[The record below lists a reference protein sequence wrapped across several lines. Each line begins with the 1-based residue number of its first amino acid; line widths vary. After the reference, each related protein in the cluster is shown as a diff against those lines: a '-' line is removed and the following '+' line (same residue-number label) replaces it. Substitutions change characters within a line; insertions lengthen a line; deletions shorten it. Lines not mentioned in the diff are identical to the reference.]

1 MSSSV
6 STVPFADP
14 LWLNRY
20 YTPYYNQSH
29 RRLQT
34 EVREYVDTHIAPF
47 CEEWEKQGFVPP
59 EVQRRHAELGYTAV
73 ASFPLAADYL
83 NGQRLPGDVN
93 PREWDGFHDLVVID
107 ELARCGYLG
116 IIWALGCGNSIG
128 GPPVINFGNA
138 EQKQRFLPDML
149 SGKVKFCLGV
159 TEPDAGSDV
168 AGITTT
174 AERKGDVYI
183 VNGAKKWITNGIFAD
198 YCTAAVRTGG
208 EGTQGISALV
218 IPMKA
223 PGVTC
228 RKIENSGVHASGSTY
243 IEFDQVEVPV
253 ANLLGVENKG
263 FPVIMNNFNHERLW
277 LACTSLRMA
286 RVCAEDSY
294 KHAISRETF
303 GKKLIENQVI
313 RSKFSAMARSLDS
326 TYAWMEQLVYISEEA
341 KRNGSDAGMGGLFAN
356 LKVLAGQTLER
367 VNREA
372 QQVMGGL
379 GYSKNG
385 RGARIE
391 QISRDVRVMVV
402 GGGSEEILSELAVN
416 QETKVMKNLQSK
428 L

>member
-1 MSSSV
+1 MSV
-6 STVPFADP
+6 SNVPFADP
-14 LWLNRY
+14 LWLNRKHS
-20 YTPYYNQSH
+20 PYYKDSH
-29 RRLQT
+29 RKLQK
-34 EVREYVDTHIAPF
+34 EVRQYVDEHISPF

-59 EVQRRHAELGYTAV
+59 EAQKRHAELGYTAV

-83 NGQRLPGDVN
+83 DGQRLPGDIN
-93 PREWDGFHDLVVID
+93 PYEWDGFHDIVVID

-116 IIWALGCGNSIG
+116 IVWALGCGNSIG
-128 GPPVINFGNA
+128 GPPIINFGNE
-138 EQKQRFLPDML
+138 EQKRRFLPDML
-149 SGKVKFCLGV
+149 KGKIRFCLGV

-168 AGITTT
+168 AGITTV
-174 AERKGDVYI
+174 AERKGDAYI

-198 YCTAAVRTGG
+198 FCTAAVRTGG
-208 EGTQGISALV
+208 SGTHGISALV

-223 PGVTC
+223 PGVIC

-253 ANLLGVENKG
+253 DNLLGEENKG

-286 RVCAEDSY
+286 RVCAEDAY
-294 KHAISRETF
+294 QHAITRETF
-303 GKKLIENQVI
+303 GKRLIENQII

-326 TYAWMEQLVYISEEA
+326 NYAWMEQLVYIAEIA
-341 KRNGSDAGMGGLFAN
+341 KKEGTDAGTGGLFAN
-356 LKVLAGQTLER
+356 LKVLAGQTLEK
-367 VNREA
+367 VNRES

-385 RGARIE
+385 RGSRIE
-391 QISRDVRVMVV
+391 QVSRDVRVMVV

-416 QETKVMKNLQSK
+416 QEIKAMKKQSK